1 MTVASWQQELTG
13 FIKLKLGGDISMQ
26 RTLIISALGQIYHNE
41 NGNDYRCNG
50 YMNGI
55 SKMVRVGDS

>member
-1 MTVASWQQELTG
+1 MATRIDG
-13 FIKLKLGGDISMQ
+13 FYKIEIRGDISMQ
-26 RTLIISALGQIYHNE
+26 RTFIIPALGQIYHNE

>member
-1 MTVASWQQELTG
+1 MRW
-13 FIKLKLGGDISMQ
+13 
-26 RTLIISALGQIYHNE
+26 TLIVPVLGKIYHNE
-41 NGNDYRCNG
+41 NGNDYCCNG